1 MVVVFYVCQ
10 KFPSTKAAPN
20 SSQSNIAII
29 RISILLSLPEHK
41 VQQSAACLRRLKP
54 QHLQKLILPNNL
66 DAAPLPYVPLCED
79 PFIGFVANDRILTVV
94 THHKIV
100 SLPGH
105 ILLRDSSEA
114 TDQFKGFLPLVKQ
127 ETPCYSDMFPFNR
140 RLLGCIHDTIPVL
153 RPLLDNH
160 WH

>member
-1 MVVVFYVCQ
+1 MQSPTVSKAMQ
-10 KFPSTKAAPN
+10 QQLAHPSSTPHLCNHSGRLYHSHPPYFTN
-20 SSQSNIAII
+20 SIAG
-29 RISILLSLPEHK
+29 R
-41 VQQSAACLRRLKP
+41 LRWRKP

-79 PFIGFVANDRILTVV
+79 PFIGFFANDRILPIV
-94 THHKIV
+94 THNKIV
-100 SLPGH
+100 SLLSY

-140 RLLGCIHDTIPVL
+140 RLLRCIHDTIPVL